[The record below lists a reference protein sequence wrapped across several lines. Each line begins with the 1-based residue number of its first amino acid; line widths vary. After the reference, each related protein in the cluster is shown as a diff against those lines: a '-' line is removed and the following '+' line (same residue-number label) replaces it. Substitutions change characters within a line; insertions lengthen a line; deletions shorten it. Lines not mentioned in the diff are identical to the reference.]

1 MYTDFCREKVR
12 YFHPLRHKTAGT
24 IRLATQGFAKA
35 VRGAGWER
43 AGKESQPL
51 DSSLFDTLQNLTAI
65 STNELFH
72 CTYWMQSS
80 GLPAKLM
87 SKYIPIL
94 ADHFIPHPDINC
106 EREALSGR
114 PSQDCGCI
122 ACTSLFD
129 IPVPGV
135 PLFHQLN
142 LHTI

>member
-35 VRGAGWER
+35 VREAGLER

-65 STNELFH
+65 STNKLFH
-72 CTYWMQSS
+72 CTQQMQSP

-106 EREALSGR
+106 ERDVLSDR